1 MSRMLGLFSPLLT
14 LQCVAVLVLVG
25 CGVSSTED
33 LKAWLDTERTLLGAD
48 TSSFAAPRAFVP
60 EAYAL
65 ADQVDPFASSRL
77 NGIEAPA
84 TDTLDSPL
92 KPAGLALEFTGQKQ
106 DLENFPLESLQFR
119 GTLAQDGVRVALVWA
134 GDRLHQVRPGAYL
147 GTRKGKVLEIS
158 PTAIVLRELEQDASG
173 QWKPKNTVLPVR
185 EGDK

>member
-1 MSRMLGLFSPLLT
+1 MVCSPSAPICKPLDVWDGLR
-14 LQCVAVLVLVG
+14 QG
-25 CGVSSTED
+25 
-33 LKAWLDTERTLLGAD
+33 
-48 TSSFAAPRAFVP
+48 TSEPYGFQKVCLFR
-60 EAYAL
+60 
-65 ADQVDPFASSRL
+65 
-77 NGIEAPA
+77 
-84 TDTLDSPL
+84 
-92 KPAGLALEFTGQKQ
+92 EFTGQKQ

-134 GDRLHQVRPGAYL
+134 GDRLHQVRSGAYL